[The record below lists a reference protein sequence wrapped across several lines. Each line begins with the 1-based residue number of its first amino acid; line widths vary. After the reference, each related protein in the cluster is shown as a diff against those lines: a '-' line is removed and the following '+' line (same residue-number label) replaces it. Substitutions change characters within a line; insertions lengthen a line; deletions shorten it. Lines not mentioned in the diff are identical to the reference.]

1 MKFFKWINK
10 DNNLRYVETG
20 STVFFVF
27 IFIFYFY
34 GFRSG
39 FVFRV
44 EDITD
49 IIFDMIIIW
58 VSSTAIIRSFAKLG
72 MFHELDENPDL
83 EKLEQKHQDEINKVN
98 HSDIGKKLK
107 LWNDKQ
113 IERKVRDKKNE
124 EINKLKRKRGELE
137 NREKVKQRKV
147 NKLSK
152 RIKYLEDDNVLV
164 KVKHHWVTEDE
175 VLTRGVSEGKN
186 KEINTNYSVV
196 KDVTST
202 QSATVLGSMILTM
215 LIRTALDPSVESWKT
230 LGMFLSII
238 IPMLVLRAVISY
250 LTSRYK
256 TKYSYKRSVENKITI
271 LEFCNK
277 IVDMKGSGS
286 SE

>member
-10 DNNLRYVETG
+10 DNNLRFVETG

-44 EDITD
+44 EDIAD

-72 MFHELDENPDL
+72 MFHELDNNPDL
-83 EKLEQKHQDEINKVN
+83 EKLEEEHQDEIDKVN

-107 LWNDKQ
+107 IWNDNQ

-137 NREKVKQRKV
+137 NREKVKKRKV

-202 QSATVLGSMILTM
+202 QSATVLGSMVLTM

-230 LGMFLSII
+230 LGMFLSIV

-250 LTSRYK
+250 LTSQYK
-256 TKYSYKRSVENKITI
+256 TKYVYKRAVENKITI
-271 LEFCNK
+271 LKFCNK
-277 IVDMKGSGS
+277 EVDV
-286 SE
+286 